1 MRRARHCRAP
11 GRTDPVAVLGVDLV
25 SEDLRVNGESGAAS
39 GGKRAGPRTSSSGR
53 ANSFGAI
60 RSVSSIRV
68 KMNMAWCTGGNAT
81 GALTRQCA
89 PWAGGRFDF
98 LGRFRA
104 GSGEGAITR
113 PASRGNARVMVRP
126 GAPSPGRSHNS
137 RALTLVACRAT
148 SRRRWSG
155 SKRPPEWKGTSPAP
169 PARHRA
175 RPDPN
180 RPASCCLC
188 ADSWSWTVRA
198 TSCGSTLT

>member
-68 KMNMAWCTGGNAT
+68 RMNMAWCTGGNAT

-104 GSGEGAITR
+104 GSGEGVITR
-113 PASRGNARVMVRP
+113 PASRGNTRVMVRP
-126 GAPSPGRSHNS
+126 GAPSPAGATVRGRSRSWRAERHRGDAGADQNGLRS
-137 RALTLVACRAT
+137 GRVRPQRRPPAIGLALTPT
-148 SRRRWSG
+148 G
-155 SKRPPEWKGTSPAP
+155 PPPVV
-169 PARHRA
+169 
-175 RPDPN
+175 
-180 RPASCCLC
+180 C
-188 ADSWSWTVRA
+188 AQIR
-198 TSCGSTLT
+198 GRGP